1 MQKLAVA
8 PLLLVSLALA
18 GCSASNS
25 PGNAS
30 ASTSAAPVESSA
42 VAAPITATA
51 VTGTVT
57 LDTQGVVIQP
67 DAKLTLTLVDVTQ
80 QPNLTINAQVIP
92 APTFPA
98 AINVP
103 FQASAIN
110 PSDLYNIQAVMQN
123 GDRTWTTKLQQPV
136 LTRNQPADVKLVL
149 SVEPTAADKLLAAFA
164 KAKAQTGGMKVKQGT
179 ASKIGQARSWQVFS
193 DARGVEFIIEQVNV
207 ADKGFTKTEYS
218 YSNGMPWVV
227 VRETMAQ
234 QGGPV
239 TSTEKVGWD
248 ENGVVVLNQ
257 LISGGKTMTI
267 SADDATAL
275 HHEAEAQHKQY
286 TP

>member
-1 MQKLAVA
+1 MRKLAL
-8 PLLLVSLALA
+8 PLFIASLLLA
-18 GCSASNS
+18 GCNAPSGTGASSASAA
-25 PGNAS
+25 AS
-30 ASTSAAPVESSA
+30 GSAAASD

-51 VTGTVT
+51 ITGSVT

-80 QPNLTINAQVIP
+80 QPNLTINAQVVT
-92 APTFPA
+92 APTFPVT
-98 AINVP
+98 INVP

-110 PSDLYNIQAVMQN
+110 PSDLYNIQAVLQN
-123 GDRTWTTKLQQPV
+123 GDRTWTTKLQQSV

-149 SVEPTAADKLLAAFA
+149 SVEPTAADKMLAAFA
-164 KAKAQTGGMKVKQGT
+164 QAKAQTGGMKMKQGT

-193 DARGVEFIIEQVNV
+193 DDHGVQFIIEQVNV
-207 ADKGFTKTEYS
+207 ADKGFSKTEYA
-218 YSNGMPWVV
+218 YRNNMPWVV
-227 VRETMAQ
+227 VRESMAQ

-257 LISGGKTMTI
+257 LISGGKTTTV

-286 TP
+286 SH